1 VIIPPIPLNES
12 ERLSELYRYNILD
25 TPAEGDFDEIV
36 QLASSL
42 ANCPISL
49 ITLIDKDRQ
58 WFKAKLGMEISETER
73 EVAFC
78 AHCILQNEPLIIED
92 ASKDERF
99 SQNPFVSIS
108 EGIRFYAGFPLM
120 TPAGVNLGSLCVVDT
135 KPVKLSESQINALK
149 ILARQVV
156 KQMELRLRNDEL
168 KRLTEVNNTII
179 SVISHDYRSPL
190 ASVKS
195 LLNLIDNSEINAE
208 DLKEWIPQ
216 IKESL
221 ERALELSSD
230 LIKWSIARIKNKS
243 VRMEDISLSGL
254 VQDVIEND
262 IALFLSKKNKIK
274 IDIPKQLIVFGDKD
288 YLKVIF
294 RNLILNANK
303 FTASGTIVI
312 KSEKAGNFIKCTVS
326 DNGIGMS
333 SAKLKE
339 LFSFTAV
346 KAGIGTSGERGSGI
360 GLILC
365 KDLIES
371 MGGKINVE
379 SQENQGTLVHF
390 SIPDTTS
397 L

>member
-1 VIIPPIPLNES
+1 MIIPSIPSNES

-25 TPAEGDFDEIV
+25 TPAESDFDEIV
-36 QLASSL
+36 QLASTLS
-42 ANCPISL
+42 NCPIST

-58 WFKAKLGMEISETER
+58 WFKAKFGTEISETER
-73 EVAFC
+73 DVSFC
-78 AHCILQNEPLIIED
+78 AHCILENEPLIVED
-92 ASKDERF
+92 ASKDLRF
-99 SQNPFVSIS
+99 LGNQYVIS
-108 EGIRFYAGFPLM
+108 NEGVRFYAGFPLM
-120 TPAGVNLGSLCVVDT
+120 TTAGLNIGSLCVIDK
-135 KPVKLSESQINALK
+135 KPVKLTQEQINALK

-156 KQMELRLRNDEL
+156 KLLELRLRNDEL
-168 KRLTEVNNTII
+168 KRLTEINNIII

-195 LLNLIDNSEINAE
+195 LLNLIDNSEIKAE

-216 IKESL
+216 VKKSL
-221 ERALELSSD
+221 ERALELSSE

-243 VRMEDISLSGL
+243 VKFETISLLKL
-254 VQDVIEND
+254 VQDVIFDDN
-262 IALFLSKKNKIK
+262 ALFISKKNEIK
-274 IDIPKQLIVFGDKD
+274 IDIQEQLTVYGDKE
-288 YLKVIF
+288 YIKVIF

-339 LFSFTAV
+339 LFSLSAV
-346 KAGIGTSGERGSGI
+346 KAATGTSGERGSGI

-371 MGGKINVE
+371 MGGKLSIE
-379 SQENQGTLVHF
+379 SEENKGTSVHF
-390 SIPDTTS
+390 NIP
-397 L
+397 LIQ